1 MEGGFSYATNLLVA
15 GDIDFLS
22 SSSDVEVKSHG
33 YMTCDYD
40 MSLVK
45 RRAKW

>member
-15 GDIDFLS
+15 GDMNFVS
-22 SSSDVEVKSHG
+22 SGSDVEVKSHG
-33 YMTCDYD
+33 HVTCYYD

-45 RRAKW
+45 RRAK

>member
-22 SSSDVEVKSHG
+22 SGGDVEVKSHG
-33 YMTCDYD
+33 HETFDYD

-45 RRAKW
+45 RRAK

>member
-1 MEGGFSYATNLLVA
+1 MEGGFSYAADLLVA

-22 SSSDVEVKSHG
+22 SGSDVEVKSHG
-33 YMTCDYD
+33 RVTCDYD

-45 RRAKW
+45 RRAK

>member
-22 SSSDVEVKSHG
+22 SGGDVEVKSHEHV
-33 YMTCDYD
+33 TFDYD